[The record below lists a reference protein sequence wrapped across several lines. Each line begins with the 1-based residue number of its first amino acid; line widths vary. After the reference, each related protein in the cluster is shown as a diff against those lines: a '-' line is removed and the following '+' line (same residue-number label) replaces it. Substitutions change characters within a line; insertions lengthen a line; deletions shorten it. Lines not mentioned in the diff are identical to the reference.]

1 MEVLHDGFSKLHF
14 SFFVFLLLQA
24 KLAKN
29 YGITRMDP
37 YCRITIGNHV
47 FESPTAHNGSTNP
60 RWNKL
65 MSVYVYYVMVNL
77 LLS

>member
-1 MEVLHDGFSKLHF
+1 MLYYF
-14 SFFVFLLLQA
+14 LQA

-37 YCRITIGNHV
+37 YCRVTVGNHV

-65 MSVYVYYVMVNL
+65 MSMWVILNITREFQT
-77 LLS
+77 